1 MASVSSASL
10 RTSRLPRIPGVAWAL
25 RLAVTYALAGGL
37 ASAQPAPP
45 PADPHPGLLP
55 KARAYVEAYTER
67 FANLMSEERAEQE
80 LRTTPPL
87 RSTPRAMAGSGPA
100 PVVAQPPDT
109 VQRRRL
115 TANYI
120 VVRAETGL
128 GWLPFRDVYEV
139 DGRPVADRPKR
150 LTALLSGKGP
160 VDIATARKLVAEGT
174 RHDLGNLERSL
185 NVPVFG
191 LIFLHPQLTFQSTFA
206 YAGEDAV
213 GDRPAAV
220 YRFQEV
226 GKPALV
232 TGPGGSNLVSAG
244 RAWIDPASGVVL
256 KTEHKVTAN
265 DVDATIT
272 VTFADDARLGL
283 AVPDHMDEEYRWTS
297 RRDILRVTA
306 RYSNYRKLDVST
318 TEETPLPGQK
328 KPPGR

>member
-1 MASVSSASL
+1 MTMDRSVSSNVRSSWTGSAAAAGLLVFLAPSL
-10 RTSRLPRIPGVAWAL
+10 
-25 RLAVTYALAGGL
+25 LA
-37 ASAQPAPP
+37 AQ
-45 PADPHPGLLP
+45 PADPHPGLLA
-55 KARAYVEAYTER
+55 KARSYVGAYAES
-67 FANLMSEERAEQE
+67 FANLISEERAEQE
-80 LRTTPPL
+80 LRSTPPL
-87 RSTPRAMAGSGPA
+87 RSTPRSMAGSGPA

-120 VVRAETGL
+120 VVRADTGL

-139 DGRPVADRPKR
+139 DGRPVPDRPKR

-160 VDIATARKLVAEGT
+160 VDIATARKLIAEGT

-206 YAGEDAV
+206 FVADEPV
-213 GDRPAAV
+213 GDRSAAV

-226 GKPALV
+226 GRPALV

-244 RAWIDPASGVVL
+244 RVWLDVASGAVL
-256 KTEHKVTAN
+256 KSEHTVTAN

-272 VTFADDARLGL
+272 VAFSDDPRLGL
-283 AVPDHMDEEYRWTS
+283 AVPVQMDEEYRWTS

-306 RYSNYRKLDVST
+306 RYTNYRRLDVTT
-318 TEETPLPGQK
+318 TEDTPLPGQK
-328 KPPGR
+328 KPPGRN